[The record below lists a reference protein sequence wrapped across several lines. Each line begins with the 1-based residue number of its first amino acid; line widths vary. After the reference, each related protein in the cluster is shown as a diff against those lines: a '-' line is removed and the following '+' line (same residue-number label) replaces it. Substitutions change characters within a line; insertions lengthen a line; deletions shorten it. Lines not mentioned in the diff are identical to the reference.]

1 MFNARKVGETI
12 RIFFEQTAEEVA
24 RATGFVQRNS
34 KLDGPMF
41 LKTLVFGWSEN
52 PRASLNDLAQ
62 TADDLGVEIT
72 TQGLDERI
80 HARAV
85 KFMQEMSQKS
95 LLLFRNEI
103 PLNIAVLEQFTAV
116 ELLDS
121 TIIALPETLQEE
133 FPGCG
138 GDGPAAS
145 LKVQLV
151 FNFLTANIRQ
161 IVYQPGRT
169 PDQTYADD
177 LAHMTPGTLRISDL
191 GYFNLEHFRQIDAND
206 AYFLNRLNLQTA
218 LYDLDDTPVDL
229 LAWLSSEQGTIC
241 ERELLVGADVRL
253 RCRVIAIR
261 LPQEVADRRR
271 QKAKENARRKG
282 RTLGVCT
289 LALLSWNIFI
299 TNVPS
304 DMLTARQMTV
314 LYPVRWQIEL
324 IFKLWKS
331 ECALDRVAGLRR
343 ERVLCELYAKLIGM
357 VIGNFLMAPQRWS
370 TQTELSLIKA
380 MRIFRRNTLR
390 LAQNLPSPTLFVVT
404 IQKVCQRMQ
413 QFGAKTK
420 RRKKPSTCCLLDRL
434 SVPSATSSAGQQAM
448 AMAA

>member
-1 MFNARKVGETI
+1 MFNARKVGETT
-12 RIFFEQTAEEVA
+12 RTFFEETAEQVA
-24 RATGFVQRNS
+24 RATGFVQRSS

-72 TQGLDERI
+72 AQGLDERI
-80 HARAV
+80 HARTV
-85 KFMQEMSQKS
+85 KFMEEMSQKS
-95 LLLFRNEI
+95 LLLFRNET
-103 PLNIAVLEQFTAV
+103 PLNIAVLKQFAAV

-121 TIIALPETLQEE
+121 TIMELPETLQEE

-177 LAHMTPGTLRISDL
+177 LAHMAPGTLRISDL
-191 GYFNLEHFRQIDAND
+191 GYFNLAHFEQMDAHDN
-206 AYFLNRLNLQTA
+206 YFLSRLNLQTA
-218 LYDLDDTPVDL
+218 LYDLDGTPVDL
-229 LAWLSSEQGTIC
+229 LAWLSSEEGAIC

-253 RCRVIAIR
+253 RGRVVALR
-261 LPQEVADRRR
+261 LPQEVADQRRR
-271 QKAKENARRKG
+271 KAKEKARRKG
-282 RTLGVCT
+282 RTLSAHT

-304 DMLTARQMTV
+304 DMLTAPQIAV

-343 ERVLCELYAKLIGM
+343 ERVLCDLYAKLIGV

-370 TQTELSLIKA
+370 AQMELSLIKA
-380 MRIFRRNTLR
+380 MRTFRRHALR
-390 LAQNLPSPTLFVVT
+390 LAQSLPFPTLFVAT
-404 IQKVCQRMQ
+404 IQKVCRHMQR
-413 QFGAKTK
+413 FGTKTK

-434 SVPSATSSAGQQAM
+434 SVPSAASSAGQRAM